1 MDHISSTPFGR
12 SLSLAMVATRVKA
25 EHCPPETIAEKWKV
39 LDNLREAKQAVG
51 ISDRAL
57 SVLNALLTFHQ
68 DTTLALGADLIVYPS
83 NRSLIL
89 RANGMAPATLRRNLA
104 ALVHAG
110 LILRRDSPN
119 GKRYARKGQGG
130 EIEQAFGFDLTPLV
144 VRAAEF
150 ERLAAEARAATKARY
165 LLREEISLLRRD
177 ISQTI
182 LLGLGEG
189 LPGPWASFLDRFR
202 AFGAMPARN
211 AEAVLLAAIAADLRA
226 FWREVDK
233 CLSDHLKQENMS
245 TNESHTER
253 HQQNSNSDPSNDSES
268 GCRVEE
274 EGTLSLD
281 PDPPKQLVRAFP
293 LGLVLQACPDIAMYT
308 RGGEGITTWHALSE
322 AAAVVRPILG
332 ISPSA
337 WAEACDVMG
346 HDNAAI
352 TLAAILQRAEAIRSP
367 GAYLRNLTQRARA
380 GQFSLG
386 PVITAQLNAKNR
398 PKDAQSVE
406 IVASKGRG

>member
-25 EHCPPETIAEKWKV
+25 EHCPSETIAEKWKV
-39 LDNLREAKQAVG
+39 LDNLREAKRAVG
-51 ISDRAL
+51 VSDRAL

-83 NRSLIL
+83 NRSLML

-130 EIEQAFGFDLTPLV
+130 EIEQAFGFDLSPLV
-144 VRAAEF
+144 ARAAEF
-150 ERLAAEARAATKARY
+150 DRLAAEARAMAKASY

-211 AEAVLLAAIAADLRA
+211 AEAELLTALTVDLRA

-268 GCRVEE
+268 GYRVEE
-274 EGTLSLD
+274 EGTVDSNSEA
-281 PDPPKQLVRAFP
+281 PRPPVRAFP

-308 RGGEGITTWHALSE
+308 RGGEGIATWRALSE

-337 WAEACDVMG
+337 WAEACEVMG

-367 GAYLRNLTQRARA
+367 GAYLRNLTERARA
-380 GQFSLG
+380 NQFSLG
-386 PVITAQLNAKNR
+386 PVIMALLRTVGG
-398 PKDAQSVE
+398 KDQQQ
-406 IVASKGRG
+406 ASRVG

>member
-1 MDHISSTPFGR
+1 MEHISSTPFGR
-12 SLSLAMVATRVKA
+12 PLSLAMVAARVKA

-39 LDNLREAKQAVG
+39 LDNLREAKEAIG

-68 DTTLALGADLIVYPS
+68 DTTLTLGEGLIVFPS
-83 NRSLIL
+83 NRALLL

-104 ALVHAG
+104 ALVQAG
-110 LILRRDSPN
+110 LVIRRDSPN
-119 GKRYARKGQGG
+119 GKRYARKGEGG
-130 EIEQAFGFDLTPLV
+130 QVEQAFGFDLSPLV
-144 VRAAEF
+144 ARAAEF
-150 ERLAAEARAATKARY
+150 EKLAGEARAAAKAQY

-182 LLGLGEG
+182 LMGLEEG
-189 LPGPWASFLDRFR
+189 LPGPWRFLSDQFK
-202 AFGAMPARN
+202 ALGSMPARN
-211 AEAVLLAAIAADLRA
+211 ADVLLLEGVAKDLRA
-226 FWREVDK
+226 LWRDVDK
-233 CLSDHLKQENMS
+233 CLTDYLKTEDMS

-253 HQQNSNSDPSNDSES
+253 HHQNSNSDSSSDSENS
-268 GCRVEE
+268 YRVIE
-274 EGTLSLD
+274 EGALA
-281 PDPPKQLVRAFP
+281 PDPEAPRQPVRAFP

-308 RGGEGITTWHALSE
+308 RGGEGIATWRALSE

-337 WAEACDVMG
+337 WAEACEVMG

-367 GAYLRNLTQRARA
+367 GAYLRNLTQRACA
-380 GQFSLG
+380 NQFSLG
-386 PVITAQLNAKNR
+386 PVIMALLRAATQKE
-398 PKDAQSVE
+398 PKHVC
-406 IVASKGRG
+406 

>member
-12 SLSLAMVATRVKA
+12 SLSLAMVAARVKA
-25 EHCPPETIAEKWKV
+25 EHCPSETIVEKWKV

-51 ISDRAL
+51 VSDRAL

-68 DTTLALGADLIVYPS
+68 DTTLALAADLIVYPS
-83 NRSLIL
+83 NRSLML

-130 EIEQAFGFDLTPLV
+130 AIEQAFGFDLSPLIA
-144 VRAAEF
+144 RAAEF
-150 ERLAAEARAATKARY
+150 ERLAAEARAETKARY

-189 LPGPWASFLDRFR
+189 LPGPWASFWDQFK

-211 AEAVLLAAIAADLRA
+211 AETDLLTALAADLRV

-253 HQQNSNSDPSNDSES
+253 HQQNSNSDPSNDSER
-268 GCRVEE
+268 GYRVEE
-274 EGTLSLD
+274 EGTVT
-281 PDPPKQLVRAFP
+281 PDPEALRPPVRAFS
-293 LGLVLQACPDIAMYT
+293 LSVVLQACPDIAMYT
-308 RGGEGITTWHALSE
+308 RGGEGIATWRALSE

-337 WAEACDVMG
+337 WAEACEVMG

-352 TLAAILQRAEAIRSP
+352 TVAAILQRAEAIRSP
-367 GAYLRNLTQRARA
+367 GAYLRHLTQRARA

-386 PVITAQLNAKNR
+386 PVIMALLRAGVPQGAR
-398 PKDAQSVE
+398 W
-406 IVASKGRG
+406 SKEMGKAGQ